1 MWICAVTEQREP
13 TGLAGQ
19 ASPTTRDSRP
29 TYSAAGYSTGDI
41 ARGKREAVWFRL
53 DGSTGS
59 QIPQVLV
66 AAPDASTKEQRS
78 AVTSGFPGKPSSHLV
93 QAKPAIKDG

>member
-1 MWICAVTEQREP
+1 MLSPSRESR
-13 TGLAGQ
+13 LALPARYRQ
-19 ASPTTRDSRP
+19 QHAIPVQC
-29 TYSAAGYSTGDI
+29 I
-41 ARGKREAVWFRL
+41 ARRAIPLGISPGGKREAVWFRL

-66 AAPDASTKEQRS
+66 AAPHASTKEQRS

>member
-1 MWICAVTEQREP
+1 MLSPSKESRLALPVRHRQQHAIPVQR
-13 TGLAGQ
+13 
-19 ASPTTRDSRP
+19 
-29 TYSAAGYSTGDI
+29 I
-41 ARGKREAVWFRL
+41 ARRAIPLRISPGGKREAVWFRL

>member
-1 MWICAVTEQREP
+1 MLSPSTESRLALPVKHRQQHAIPVQR
-13 TGLAGQ
+13 
-19 ASPTTRDSRP
+19 
-29 TYSAAGYSTGDI
+29 I
-41 ARGKREAVWFRL
+41 ARRAIPLGISPGGEEAVWFRVV
-53 DGSTGS
+53 GSTGS